1 MQEVLHTGRVK
12 FVSHMRLTAVHVF
25 VRYAAPYRLAHHA
38 YVDLLRMRRCAVIL
52 YRAGNVTGSPFTHI
66 YEALLSIKYLCAVQ
80 LPYSMIALHLF
91 LISLAHH
98 NSIGSNRI
106 TGAESCFITQLLS
119 NFKR

>member
-38 YVDLLRMRRCAVIL
+38 YVDLSHMRRCAVIL

-66 YEALLSIKYLCAVQ
+66 YEALLSTVQ
-80 LPYSMIALHLF
+80 FF
-91 LISLAHH
+91 LLTVLYDSSTFIFD
-98 NSIGSNRI
+98 IIGPGSNRI